1 MYSSYSGKNM
11 THVSFEVDF
20 YGCKKDMLFC
30 VFKYLEMSRIMLLSL
45 SLSLSQVGRR
55 FRYAS
60 HIIIFLT
67 GLQKYK
73 RLLQAG
79 RVVGLKQHR
88 FVSCNIERFLL
99 LI

>member
-1 MYSSYSGKNM
+1 M
-11 THVSFEVDF
+11 THESFEVDF

-30 VFKYLEMSRIMLLSL
+30 VFKYLEMSRIIFSL
-45 SLSLSQVGRR
+45 SVGRR

>member
-45 SLSLSQVGRR
+45 SLSLS
-55 FRYAS
+55 
-60 HIIIFLT
+60 
-67 GLQKYK
+67 
-73 RLLQAG
+73 
-79 RVVGLKQHR
+79 LK
-88 FVSCNIERFLL
+88 
-99 LI
+99 

>member
-11 THVSFEVDF
+11 PHVSFEVDF

-30 VFKYLEMSRIMLLSL
+30 VFKYLEMSRIMLP
-45 SLSLSQVGRR
+45 LSQVGRR